1 MAGLK
6 TKQKSMRLFSL
17 RTKWVGLPSRS
28 KGNDRRESRML
39 EYLSR
44 RQLNKTVVVEVVVVV
59 VSSGSIYSRTEL
71 GEAQENI
78 CHVGGSVVN
87 ASISCN
93 PIQSNSAGSLRSHS
107 NCRIHLRLK
116 PTTTTTTN
124 VYTAAHRI
132 YNSVHVNKASICWL
146 LI

>member
-28 KGNDRRESRML
+28 KGNDRGESRML

-59 VSSGSIYSRTEL
+59 VSSSSGSI
-71 GEAQENI
+71 
-78 CHVGGSVVN
+78 
-87 ASISCN
+87 
-93 PIQSNSAGSLRSHS
+93 
-107 NCRIHLRLK
+107 
-116 PTTTTTTN
+116 
-124 VYTAAHRI
+124 
-132 YNSVHVNKASICWL
+132 
-146 LI
+146 